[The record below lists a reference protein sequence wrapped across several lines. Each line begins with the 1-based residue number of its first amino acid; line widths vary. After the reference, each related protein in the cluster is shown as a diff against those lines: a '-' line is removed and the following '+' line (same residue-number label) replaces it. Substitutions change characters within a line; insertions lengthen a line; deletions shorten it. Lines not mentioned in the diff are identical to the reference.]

1 MAKNAFQPGCLP
13 VLIGSVPLTD
23 HQAALDLTLRWCP
36 DIPVWPQLPR
46 LAAEQMVAQFAPGMP
61 GLTTVNGSLR
71 IDMGSP
77 AFGDEI
83 VGFYE
88 DYLRVTESGQPLDT
102 SRFALTEDRARCF
115 FLLER
120 HLARLTAPPAAV
132 KGQVTGPV
140 TFTTALKDEQGKAII
155 FDDQLRD
162 AAVKLLALKARF
174 QVRRLKAMARP
185 VIVFIDE
192 PALAGFGSSELIGV
206 SADQVKA
213 CLAEVIAAI
222 QADGGLAGIHVCA
235 NTDWDIV
242 LGSGTDI
249 VNFDAHG
256 YFDRFVLFAEGIRR
270 FITQGGILAWG
281 IVPTGAIDSIAHA
294 TVEALADKWQAQ
306 VAALAAIGLDAA
318 RIKEQ
323 SLLSP
328 SCGTGSLSVETAEK
342 VLALT
347 RGLSDRLRESFR
359 R

>member
-1 MAKNAFQPGCLP
+1 MAKIAFQPGCLP

-36 DIPVWPQLPR
+36 DIPMWPQLPR

-61 GLTTVNGSLR
+61 GLATVNGSLR
-71 IDMGSP
+71 IDMASP
-77 AFGDEI
+77 TFGDEI

-88 DYLRVTESGQPLDT
+88 DYLRVTESGDPLDG
-102 SRFALTEDRARCF
+102 SRFALTEDMAPCF

-120 HLARLTAPPAAV
+120 HLAKVTAHPAAV

-140 TFTTALKDEQGKAII
+140 TFTTALKDDQGKAIV

-174 QVRRLKAMARP
+174 QVRRLKALARP

-242 LGSGTDI
+242 LGSGADI

-256 YFDRFVLFAEGIRR
+256 YFDRFVLFADGIRR
-270 FITQGGILAWG
+270 FIGEGGILAWG
-281 IVPTGAIDSIAHA
+281 LVPTGSIDAIEKA
-294 TVEALADKWQAQ
+294 TVEGLAALWQTQ
-306 VAALAAIGLDAA
+306 VAALTAMGLDAA
-318 RIKEQ
+318 GIRNQ
-323 SLLSP
+323 SLVSP
-328 SCGTGSLSVETAEK
+328 SCGTGSLPVAAAEK

-347 RGLSDRLRESFR
+347 RGLSDRLRSISL
-359 R
+359 